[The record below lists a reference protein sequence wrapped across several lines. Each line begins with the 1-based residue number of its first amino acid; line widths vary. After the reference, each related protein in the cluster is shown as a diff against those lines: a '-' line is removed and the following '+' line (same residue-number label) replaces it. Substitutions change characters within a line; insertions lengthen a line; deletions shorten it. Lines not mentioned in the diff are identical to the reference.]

1 MDIFSK
7 LNKIIIIIVIIIIV
21 IIIIIIIDII
31 IIAKR
36 SINTSRLYTPISIKV
51 APVNHVSWPAVTMVN
66 PFVAGSSVLL
76 AFIETMETIC
86 EEAFKR
92 TFNSN
97 GCENAQA

>member
-7 LNKIIIIIVIIIIV
+7 LNKIIIIIIIIID

-36 SINTSRLYTPISIKV
+36 SRNTSRLFTPISIKV
-51 APVNHVSWPAVTMVN
+51 APVVN

-76 AFIETMETIC
+76 TFIEIMEIIC

-92 TFNSN
+92 TLNSN
-97 GCENAQA
+97 GCENAQE